1 MIQFVSILLLFLA
14 GVGHTQQLIVD
25 YVTAA
30 STAHYWQ
37 PKVVG
42 QFDYYADSFPY
53 VRHRDLGGNVMIGSW
68 ADFQPVQVPARKDL
82 HVTDLML
89 LLSYIAPVAN
99 LLELFHVQGGVAK
112 ANVMEVTAKA
122 ANVANPLR
130 IKRKNILRYKNGEFR
145 PTLCS
150 HRLCLSS

>member
-82 HVTDLML
+82 HVADLML
-89 LLSYIAPVAN
+89 LLSIAPVAN
-99 LLELFHVQGGVAK
+99 VLGLFHVQGDVAK
-112 ANVMEVTAKA
+112 ANVMEVITAKD
-122 ANVANPLR
+122 ANVANPVR